1 MLAVSL
7 VFGTLVAFM
16 AFFVGGMVGWTAREY
31 LLYNSVQEPSM
42 HPEMY
47 DEDGNVLAD
56 SLIAFRFTDYDE
68 DFEDD
73 D

>member
-16 AFFVGGMVGWTAREY
+16 AFLVGGVVGWTTREY
-31 LLYNSVQEPSM
+31 LLYNAVEQPTM

-47 DEDGNVLAD
+47 DENGNVIHD
-56 SLIAFRFTDYDE
+56 SLIAFKFTYDD
-68 DFEDD
+68 DFEEED
-73 D
+73 